1 MTWRVKKVCRPLIT
15 LKTSLLLFLSSVVV
29 SAFVSLVGLP
39 VGIVTSA
46 VGLKICAINEG
57 IKKDKSII
65 KKKRKKN
72 NKVELLSKPILKP
85 FEVLIFEVLLN

>member
-1 MTWRVKKVCRPLIT
+1 MWILLYRFHIIYDCCKK
-15 LKTSLLLFLSSVVV
+15 
-29 SAFVSLVGLP
+29 LVALP

-46 VGLKICAINEG
+46 VGLKICAVNAE
-57 IKKDKSII
+57 IKKDKSIM

-85 FEVLIFEVLLN
+85 FEVLIFEVLLS